1 MPKLGME
8 QKRRA
13 DVINA
18 TLTCISMYGIDGM
31 TLDKVADHANCSK
44 GVVTYYFKNKD
55 QLTIEA
61 FKSFLAYYG
70 LKIELGIE
78 HTMTSGE
85 MMDLALKFMLPPLT
99 DDKDQTINVSQLDG
113 VEKMYIPH
121 ADQGKLF
128 VQFFSKAMLDRNLQ
142 EVVSKSYETDLQ
154 GITKIMDYGNRTGQ
168 MSVEDS
174 HSAAYGL
181 MAMVI
186 GLSFFRVANVPPANG
201 GDNRYICEDYVRR
214 LTQTGGNYEYRE
226 G

>member
-13 DVINA
+13 EVINA

-31 TLDKVADHANCSK
+31 TLDKVADRANCSK

-55 QLTIEA
+55 HLMIEA

-70 LKIELGIE
+70 LKIESGIE

-85 MMDLALKFMLPPLT
+85 MMDLTLKFMLPPFSDDT
-99 DDKDQTINVSQLDG
+99 DRMINVSQLDG
-113 VEKMYIPH
+113 VDKMYIPY
-121 ADQGKLF
+121 ADQAKLF
-128 VQFFSKAMLDRNLQ
+128 VQFFSKTMLDRNLQ
-142 EVVSKSYETDLQ
+142 EVVSKSYEADLQ
-154 GITKIMDYGNRTGQ
+154 GIAKIMEYGNRTGQ

-174 HSAAYGL
+174 RDAAYGL

-186 GLSFFRVANVPPANG
+186 GLSFFRVANVPPVKDE
-201 GDNRYICEDYVRR
+201 DNRYICEDYVRR
-214 LTQTGGNYEYRE
+214 LTPTGG
-226 G
+226 